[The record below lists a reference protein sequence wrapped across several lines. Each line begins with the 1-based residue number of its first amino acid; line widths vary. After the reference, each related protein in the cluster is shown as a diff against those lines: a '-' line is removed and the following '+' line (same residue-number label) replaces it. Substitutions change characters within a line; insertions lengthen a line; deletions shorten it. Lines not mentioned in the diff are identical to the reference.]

1 MQNYIGCIC
10 LSYLLCVFSNVS
22 STHKDQS
29 RYIHTG
35 WIGLTFLH
43 CVFSNVS
50 TNGLPDRLHGY
61 TGNICLTFSTVYFQ
75 MCPQIACPRGC
86 KVTLVAFVRLFS
98 TVHFQMS
105 LVYCLCQTETMR
117 IANQK
122 RWQMKVKVWSTCKF
136 CPLKFQI
143 IIPPKSLFF
152 RPTKIFVLPRQ
163 NQSIPS
169 NSIFPHFRIW
179 RNHPPTFRKKSWK
192 LGE

>member
-1 MQNYIGCIC
+1 MCSQIAW
-10 LSYLLCVFSNVS
+10 VR
-22 STHKDQS
+22 
-29 RYIHTG
+29 RYKVTLVAFI
-35 WIGLTFLH
+35 WL
-43 CVFSNVS
+43 
-50 TNGLPDRLHGY
+50 
-61 TGNICLTFSTVYFQ
+61 FSTVHFQMCLQNACIGGCIVTLVALIWLHSTVRFQ
-75 MCPQIACPRGC
+75 MCPQTACPNRC

>member
-1 MQNYIGCIC
+1 MCSQMMCIGICIVTLVAFVWLFSTVRFQMSPQMAC
-10 LSYLLCVFSNVS
+10 LRECRVTLLAFVWLF
-22 STHKDQS
+22 
-29 RYIHTG
+29 
-35 WIGLTFLH
+35 
-43 CVFSNVS
+43 
-50 TNGLPDRLHGY
+50 P
-61 TGNICLTFSTVYFQ
+61 TVYFQ

>member
-1 MQNYIGCIC
+1 M
-10 LSYLLCVFSNVS
+10 
-22 STHKDQS
+22 
-29 RYIHTG
+29 
-35 WIGLTFLH
+35 
-43 CVFSNVS
+43 
-50 TNGLPDRLHGY
+50 
-61 TGNICLTFSTVYFQ
+61 VYFFSIVSFQ
-75 MCPQIACPRGC
+75 MSPLIAWIWWC
-86 KVTLVAFVRLFS
+86 KIVLVAFVSLFS

-169 NSIFPHFRIW
+169 NSIFPILGFGGTTHPLLGKSPENLGSKNLWGIKTSRNGQIWPPHFMWYMFQDI
-179 RNHPPTFRKKSWK
+179 TGCLQYK
-192 LGE
+192 